1 MTGTLT
7 SCGRRWVTSPTRRN
21 HHREFALAFIFIS
34 GTLERQGWES
44 ASELSRTLDF
54 VDLMHV
60 NRYNLMRLTE
70 DKGAGLLLLTLIP
83 FGDSNELKESY
94 IWLRPESERQEMD
107 FCRILNS
114 TKQEI
119 SSVTL
124 DAFVAALRQADVP
137 VHTEYPSV

>member
-1 MTGTLT
+1 
-7 SCGRRWVTSPTRRN
+7 V
-21 HHREFALAFIFIS
+21 AFIFIS